1 MATIVHVVGARPNYV
16 KVAPLWHAIRASSSA
31 TTQYLVD
38 TGQHRRDDMTGQFR
52 RDLGLPEPDWSLGV
66 QAPDRL
72 SQIAGV
78 MTAIEDAYQRA
89 RPDIVAVVGDVN
101 STLGAALSAVALGIP
116 VAHLEAG
123 LRSHDSSMPEELNRV
138 ATDRLCDLFL
148 TPSRDAG
155 ENLAREGIPPA
166 RVPFVRHRQADG
178 WKLRRSTW
186 SDGVYVCDPLGY
198 LDFLSLVRH
207 AKLVLTDSGGF
218 RRKASTSACRV

>member
-138 ATDRLCDLFL
+138 ATDRLC
-148 TPSRDAG
+148 
-155 ENLAREGIPPA
+155 
-166 RVPFVRHRQADG
+166 
-178 WKLRRSTW
+178 
-186 SDGVYVCDPLGY
+186 C
-198 LDFLSLVRH
+198 LD
-207 AKLVLTDSGGF
+207 
-218 RRKASTSACRV
+218 

>member
-148 TPSRDAG
+148 TPSRDAD

-166 RVPFVRHRQADG
+166 RVHFVGNVMID
-178 WKLRRSTW
+178 T
-186 SDGVYVCDPLGY
+186 
-198 LDFLSLVRH
+198 LVRH
-207 AKLVLTDSGGF
+207 LADACATRLATWTF
-218 RRKASTSACRV
+218 SAWSATRSLS